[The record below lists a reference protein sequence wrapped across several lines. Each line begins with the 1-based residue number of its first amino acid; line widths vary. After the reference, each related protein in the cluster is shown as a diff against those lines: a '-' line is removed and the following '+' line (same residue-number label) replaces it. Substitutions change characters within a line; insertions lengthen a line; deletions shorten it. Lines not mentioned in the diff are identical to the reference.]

1 MSYEELLALLR
12 SRRSVRV
19 FTSERPKRE
28 AIERL
33 IEAAVTAPSAGNKQP
48 WRFFVVEN
56 AALIRQLADAAAAA
70 VDRIARHVE
79 PQSEAAFRAYGD
91 YFTRFAAAPILI
103 VALYR
108 PLHVL
113 SQLVSEDLPAGD
125 RARIGA
131 LEERS
136 GLVGTAMALQN
147 LLLAAHAL
155 GLGAS
160 GLTGPLV
167 AEDHFRALLDLPES
181 WSIAAIVAVGHAAE
195 TPAPTSRK
203 DAATVTRWIA

>member
-1 MSYEELLALLR
+1 MSYEELLALLQ
-12 SRRSVRV
+12 SRRSIRA
-19 FTSERPKRE
+19 FTKERPSRE
-28 AIERL
+28 AITRL
-33 IEAAVTAPSAGNKQP
+33 VEAAVTAPSASNKQG

-56 AALIRQLADAAAAA
+56 AALIERLAAAVGAA

-79 PQSEAAFRAYGD
+79 PASEPAFRAYGD
-91 YFTRFAAAPILI
+91 YFTRFAAAPIVI

-108 PLHVL
+108 PLTVL
-113 SQLVSEDLPAGD
+113 SHLVAEDLPAGD

-136 GLVGTAMALQN
+136 GLLGTAMALQN

-167 AEDHFRALLDLPES
+167 AEDQFRALLDIPES
-181 WSIAAIVAVGHAAE
+181 WSIAAVVAVGHAAE
-195 TPAPTSRK
+195 APAATSRK
-203 DAATVTRWIA
+203 SAANVTRWIE